1 MKKGRRSGAPSR
13 GGEKKRKLQNERRKR
28 KIIKTIWNLCAY
40 FISFGFGNAGGS
52 QQASPQGSNVGDLR
66 GVLGVRRRNILGN
79 VLYGVLSFSSW
90 FSCSFIYFSSSSF
103 FRYSLDAICSA
114 HRYMYIHT
122 YVYGISIGMC
132 VCKPEAAVKWEWL
145 LFFVFSFFNPFLV
158 ERKLKQFECTLSA
171 PNWCDFTHDIVQIYR
186 TWVSNGGIGRV

>member
-13 GGEKKRKLQNERRKR
+13 GGEKKKTTKR
-28 KIIKTIWNLCAY
+28 KTKEKNHKNDMKFMRIFHFLWLWQCRRL
-40 FISFGFGNAGGS
+40 SAGTPPPP
-52 QQASPQGSNVGDLR
+52 PQGSNVGDLR
-66 GVLGVRRRNILGN
+66 GWLGERWEGWNILGN

-103 FRYSLDAICSA
+103 FSVLTWCHLFCSSI
-114 HRYMYIHT
+114 YIHT

-145 LFFVFSFFNPFLV
+145 LFFVFFFQCISCWTETEAIRVHV
-158 ERKLKQFECTLSA
+158 ERPQLMRFHARHRTNLS
-171 PNWCDFTHDIVQIYR
+171 YL
-186 TWVSNGGIGRV
+186 GI